1 MKLLA
6 DEWQGVYVWV
16 DDMDE
21 NIDLSPRFDYEDD
34 ALAWRDR
41 MLQEMIGQLYDKPK
55 TST

>member
-34 ALAWRDR
+34 ALQWRDR